1 MKKITLAILISFL
14 IIGSWA
20 VIKAKAQEETETP
33 TPKVSPTTIEDS
45 EVKALKEKIATK
57 VAELRQKN
65 NKAISGT
72 VASLTN
78 NVIKIKTQDDKDYD
92 VKIDDTLTK
101 YYQINGNQKSE
112 VGFSDIG
119 KNDYIIVTGVIDDKK
134 IEANAIYLDILY
146 LVKSGK
152 VTEVDKEN
160 YSLSVITTEKDNYTL
175 DIETYTKQQLL
186 NIKTLALEAV
196 GFSKIKEGDT
206 IQFVVK
212 KTATE
217 KENRF
222 SAQKILLI
230 PQEYFMK

>member
-1 MKKITLAILISFL
+1 MSLL
-14 IIGSWA
+14 IISPLL
-20 VIKAKAQEETETP
+20 VVTTKAQDETEAP
-33 TPKVSPTTIEDS
+33 TPQSSPTTIEDS
-45 EVKALKEKIATK
+45 EVKELKEKIATK

-72 VASLTN
+72 VTSITDNTL
-78 NVIKIKTQDDKDYD
+78 KIKTQDDNDYD
-92 VKIDDTLTK
+92 VKIDDALTK
-101 YYQINGNQKSE
+101 YYQIAANQKSE
-112 VGFSDIG
+112 VEFSDIG

-134 IEANAIYLDILY
+134 IEANAIYLDVLY

-152 VTEVDKEN
+152 VTEVNKDS

-175 DIETYTKQQLL
+175 DIETYTRQQLL

-212 KTATE
+212 KTATD

-230 PQEYFMK
+230 PQEYFIK